1 MLNASFEEEL
11 SHYNNRKPKDILS
24 YARNPKNR
32 INIDKNEIIFNAFYQ
47 NDTTIQTSY
56 LDYFNEQMIL
66 DKQKKCEQI
75 LQSYGIDNSFVSIA
89 YEIDE
94 NNTIIVKKIQIN
106 LKNSVINSDKDNIN
120 IIARAKNAIKN
131 FLSVNEEQIEIY
143 E

>member
-1 MLNASFEEEL
+1 MV
-11 SHYNNRKPKDILS
+11 ILE
-24 YARNPKNR
+24 P
-32 INIDKNEIIFNAFYQ
+32 IVNIDKNEIIFNAFYQ